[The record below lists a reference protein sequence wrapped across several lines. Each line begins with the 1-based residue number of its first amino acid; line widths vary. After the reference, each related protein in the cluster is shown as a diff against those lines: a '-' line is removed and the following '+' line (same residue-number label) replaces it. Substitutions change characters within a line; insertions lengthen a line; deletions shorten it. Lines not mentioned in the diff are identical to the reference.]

1 MCPITRTH
9 PTAQTSYSRIKVSKG
24 KLALV
29 PSNQVTVVWP
39 PSLKTCN
46 LLILIF
52 MLYSITRFTD
62 DRGRHE
68 IPNGLE
74 KDPNN

>member
-1 MCPITRTH
+1 MFFSFQNSVCPITRIC
-9 PTAQTSYSRIKVSKG
+9 PTAQTSYFRIKVSKE

-29 PSNQVTVVWP
+29 RSNQVTVVWP

-52 MLYSITRFTD
+52 ILYPITRCAD
-62 DRGRHE
+62 NRGRPQ
-68 IPNGLE
+68 IKN
-74 KDPNN
+74 